1 MKSAALNNIISKPGG
16 FNCFTLLCNWGLWE
30 CGCVFK
36 CTSVCFCHA
45 ISRWQIWNW
54 RVSPNR
60 ALLKPLTLLQIGSG
74 EKKSNNICDW
84 FNYPGF
90 LMCFIADS
98 WFFPLFTISHKLSPS
113 FNKSIFLFI
122 WSVISLKS
130 SKISYHVFDRHFV
143 HLKIIINWLI
153 TCWADSSLS
162 RTVKMSLDYYLDQIP
177 DICGAV
183 LWPENSYLGGI
194 PTLVESQ

>member
-74 EKKSNNICDW
+74 EKSLTT
-84 FNYPGF
+84 FVT
-90 LMCFIADS
+90 DS
-98 WFFPLFTISHKLSPS
+98 ITLAYWCVLLLILDFFPLFTISHKLSPS